1 MAFKTILVVFSFIV
15 LALLVA
21 VALHLGCLALRRAG
35 WMSYSLATEIVIIG
49 APIAGGVVFLWKALG
64 HAYGPSELL
73 PVLPSSLKGGAV
85 FLYLAGCLSCLEVQ
99 SLLSRGYSL
108 RILVDLL
115 ERGGDASVDTL
126 KSEYG
131 SGLGIRGLIVKRVHT
146 LVSLRFLHF
155 QDNQVGPLT
164 PLGKV
169 VAMTTSRLREFLRLE
184 MVG

>member
-1 MAFKTILVVFSFIV
+1 MTFKTILLVSSFVV
-15 LALLVA
+15 LALLIA

-35 WMSYSLATEIVIIG
+35 WMSYSLVIEIVIVG
-49 APIAGGVVFLWKALG
+49 APIAGGGVFLWKALG
-64 HAYGPSELL
+64 HAYGPGELF
-73 PVLPSSLKGGAV
+73 PVLPSSLKGGAI

-108 RILVDLL
+108 RILIDLL
-115 ERGGDASVDTL
+115 ERGGDASVDIL

-146 LVSLRFLHF
+146 LARLRFLHF
-155 QDNQVGPLT
+155 QDNHVGPLT

-169 VAMTTSRLREFLRLE
+169 MAMTTSRLREFLRLE

>member
-1 MAFKTILVVFSFIV
+1 MAFKTILVVSSFVV
-15 LALLVA
+15 LALLMA
-21 VALHLGCLALRRAG
+21 VALHLGCLAMRRAS
-35 WMSYSLATEIVIIG
+35 WMSSSLATKVVIIG
-49 APIAGGVVFLWKALG
+49 APITGGLVFLWKALG
-64 HAYGPSELL
+64 HAYGPGELL
-73 PVLPSSLKGGAV
+73 PVLPHSLKGGAV
-85 FLYLAGCLSCLEVQ
+85 FLYLAGCLGCLEVQ

-115 ERGGDASVDTL
+115 ERGGDASVDSL

-131 SGLGIRGLIVKRVHT
+131 GGLGIRGLITKRLHT
-146 LVSLRFLHF
+146 LASLRFLRF
-155 QDNQVGPLT
+155 QGNQVGPLT